1 MGKPQP
7 MALRERVVAFVEK
20 YSHRAAAARFRVSVK
35 FGTDMVILKR
45 EADGLFRC
53 TPRRL

>member
-7 MALRERVVAFVEK
+7 MALRERVVAFVEG
-20 YSHRAAAARFRVSVK
+20 YSHRAAAARFWVSVK

-53 TPRRL
+53 PPRRL

>member
-7 MALRERVVAFVEK
+7 MALRERAVAFVVG
-20 YSHRAAAARFRVSVK
+20 YSHRAAAARFRVSMK
-35 FGTDMVILKR
+35 FVTDMVILKR